1 MKPLNK
7 KERNKAFFRVI
18 VFFSL
23 AFVIA
28 ILLAFTT
35 MSASQLSNA
44 KSHRELEKIRTSL
57 EFQRVVLTPAVKEVN
72 TMLAEIPEY
81 EKQNENI
88 DVLNSDIG
96 NLLSDTKDKIQD
108 VDSQDTVLYK
118 EIITSLSDL
127 QIAYNKQLDLGE
139 SASGLSELR
148 SELQMCRAEYE
159 QLKKESRNSTDCSG
173 YIQQVKQAEKKL
185 EELNLENR
193 ALQSEI
199 ERLRNQ

>member
-44 KSHRELEKIRTSL
+44 KSHRELEKIRASL
-57 EFQRVVLTPAVKEVN
+57 DFQRVVFTPAVKEVN

-96 NLLSDTKDKIQD
+96 NLLSNTKDKIQD

-118 EIITSLSDL
+118 EIIKSLSDL

-139 SASGLSELR
+139 SASGLIELR

-173 YIQQVKQAEKKL
+173 YIQQVKQGIQKLAEL
-185 EELNLENR
+185 DLENR